1 MFLYNK
7 LDGTI
12 PLGNL
17 ISYLRLNND
26 IVDQTGNLTYSKTG
40 TIFSNG
46 IFSGA
51 SNESID
57 FANLSDRL
65 TTPDNSLL
73 DFSNK
78 PFSVSFCINL
88 TNIAVIQSTYGQR
101 YLVSKRGETSNLEW
115 QVDIRDTGKLLFRL
129 YDNTNGV
136 FIQAVGGTVLTNSTP
151 YHITCTFNGK
161 SMASGIKLYVNGV
174 LETMTLT
181 TSGVFV
187 SVKNGTEKLS
197 IGGVDWSSGNSFSP
211 LGKFDGIGIWDTKLN
226 HRQVKNIYNKQAS
239 GLELL

>member
-1 MFLYNK
+1 MFLYELN
-7 LDGTI
+7 GTV
-12 PLGNL
+12 PLENL

-26 IVDQTGNLTYSKTG
+26 IVDQTGNLTYSKIG
-40 TIFSNG
+40 TVFSNG
-46 IFSGA
+46 IFSGT
-51 SNESID
+51 SSESID
-57 FANLSDRL
+57 FTNLSNRL
-65 TTPDNSLL
+65 TTPDNELL

-78 PFSVSFCINL
+78 AFSVSFCMNL
-88 TNIAVIQSTYGQR
+88 TNIAVVQTAFGNR

-129 YDNTNGV
+129 YDNTSGV

-197 IGGVDWSSGNSFSP
+197 IGGVDWSSGNAFSP

-239 GLELL
+239 GLEIL